1 MILLAAVIIG
11 LLAGFVRAKIRKR
24 SFQPVRLKLEWLI
37 IAAILPQILVFFIPT
52 TSAHV
57 PNTWA
62 SIILVSSLMALFLF
76 CLVNLRQPGFVLMS
90 IGLLLNLLVISLNG
104 GLMPIRPEILGDP
117 GFGGWQLGER
127 YRLTKDVVL
136 PLWQTRFWFFS
147 DFFITPNTLSTR
159 YAFSLGDVILSIGV
173 IRFFWSLGGP
183 THKLAKFF
191 GGNP

>member
-11 LLAGFVRAKIRKR
+11 LLAGFVRAKISKS

-57 PNTWA
+57 SDTWA
-62 SIILVSSLMALFLF
+62 SIILVSSLMAMFLF
-76 CLVNLRQPGFVLMS
+76 CLVNIRQPGFVLMS

-117 GFGGWQLGER
+117 GSGGWQLGER
-127 YRLTKDVVL
+127 YRFTKDVVL

-147 DFFITPNTLSTR
+147 DVFITPNTLPTR
-159 YAFSLGDVILSIGV
+159 FAFSLGDVVLSIGV

-183 THKLAKFF
+183 TRKLANFF

>member
-11 LLAGFVRAKIRKR
+11 LLAGFVRAKKSKR

-37 IAAILPQILVFFIPT
+37 LAAILPQILVFFVPA

-57 PNTWA
+57 SDTWA

-76 CLVNLRQPGFVLMS
+76 CLVNIQQPGFALLG
-90 IGLLLNLLVISLNG
+90 IGLMLNLLVISLNN

-117 GFGGWQLGER
+117 GSGGWEIGQR
-127 YRLTKDVVL
+127 YGITKDVVL

-147 DFFITPNTLSTR
+147 DIFITPNFFPTR
-159 YAFSLGDVILSIGV
+159 FAYSIGDIILSFGV

-183 THKLAKFF
+183 TRNSDFF
-191 GGNP
+191 GGDR